1 MLHPQVC
8 SSGWARGRGQGC
20 KSKVWAMSL
29 LVEGLWALGLLQARS
44 TDSCLLVW
52 VSELQL
58 TTRRMPPEGL
68 FVASMALSLP
78 STT

>member
-1 MLHPQVC
+1 
-8 SSGWARGRGQGC
+8 
-20 KSKVWAMSL
+20 MSL

-44 TDSCLLVW
+44 TDGCLLVW

-68 FVASMALSLP
+68 LVASMALSLP